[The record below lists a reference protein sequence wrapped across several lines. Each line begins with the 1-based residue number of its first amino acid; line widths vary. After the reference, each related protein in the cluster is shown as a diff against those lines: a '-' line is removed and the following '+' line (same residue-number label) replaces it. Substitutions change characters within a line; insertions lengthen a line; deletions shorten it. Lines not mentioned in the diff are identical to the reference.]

1 MKNFTIKTFWPV
13 VLGLFLLAALSG
25 CAAALGVLSTLGSGV
40 ASGADYLSSDP
51 VCKTVS
57 YDYDRLKRAL
67 FVALCT
73 MVIDV
78 DEVSEIENGE
88 KIHAKADDLK
98 IVIELKKI
106 THIMTRIEIKAG
118 EGLVKRDSATASA
131 IVQKTAEIAKT
142 LVT

>member
-1 MKNFTIKTFWPV
+1 M
-13 VLGLFLLAALSG
+13 
-25 CAAALGVLSTLGSGV
+25 
-40 ASGADYLSSDP
+40 SGAEYFAAQP

-57 YDYDRLKRAL
+57 YTYDRLKKAL
-67 FVALCT
+67 LVALCT

-88 KIHAKADDLK
+88 KIHANTDDLK

-106 THIMTRIEIKAG
+106 TPIMTRIEIKAG
-118 EGLVKRDSATASA
+118 EGLMKRDSATASA
-131 IVQKTAEIAKT
+131 IVQKTAEIAET